1 MSEPGKR
8 LDAIIEKLRA
18 NGHKITPQR
27 LAIAE
32 ILAESRGH
40 PNVETIYEQLKNK
53 HPSLSLA
60 TVYRNVM
67 LMKSLDEVL
76 EIVFPDDS
84 NRYDGSN
91 PYPHPHVSCGR
102 CGKIMEPN
110 LNTLEDMTKEVI
122 HQTGFTILTHQ
133 LLFFGICHE
142 CRKETETDTHK
153 NNDNKEIQS

>member
-18 NGHKITPQR
+18 RGHKITPQR

-32 ILAESRGH
+32 LLAESRGH
-40 PNVETIYEQLKNK
+40 PNVEALYERLKTE

-67 LMKSLDEVL
+67 LMKSLGEVL

-84 NRYDGSN
+84 NRYDGN
-91 PYPHPHVSCGR
+91 TPYPHPHVICSRCGR
-102 CGKIMEPN
+102 IMEPD
-110 LNTLEDMTKEVI
+110 LKTLEDMTKEVI
-122 HQTGFTILTHQ
+122 HQTDFTILSHQ
-133 LLFFGICHE
+133 LLFFGICKE
-142 CRKETETDTHK
+142 CEGEAE
-153 NNDNKEIQS
+153 NLS